1 MINRPEPSLTE
12 LFQEEARAQTAI
24 LSAQLLALE
33 AGGHTPERLQALM
46 RSAHSL
52 KGAAKIVGRDVVLRV
67 AHAMEDWFVAAQHE
81 GTPVT
86 RDQLDVLLC
95 AVDFLRAGA
104 ALADDAV
111 MGWVTANSSTI
122 ATLLGALAAPRSGA
136 PADLSALRAARCWSP
151 TPAASPAIAMD
162 ATVASSVL
170 PLHRVP
176 TADASHGDQRVGAG
190 SLDRLLSLTSDALVA
205 SRMLQAH
212 SSDSRAHRRSQYEL
226 GQAIDTLREA
236 LVGVPL
242 DPRAR
247 RALTTMRRCAAERQ
261 DIRRQR
267 DDALD
272 AISERLAGVVGRLHQ
287 EVLDSRMRP
296 FEEGLVAFPRMVRD
310 LTRELG
316 KDAQFVVAGGST
328 PVDRDVLRRLEV
340 PLVHLL
346 RNAVDHGINT
356 EAERV
361 EAGKPRRATITVT
374 ARHVGGRLLVAVE
387 DDGRGIDAGAVREA
401 IVRKRLADT
410 AVAAAMSDKELFEFL
425 FLPGFSMRDEVT
437 DLSGRGVGLDA
448 VRTAVHDIGGT
459 IRVSTEVGR
468 GTRFEMQLPLTLSV
482 VRALIVEVSGQPC
495 AIPLARIRCVLRV
508 PGERIE
514 SVEGRQHFSLGDR
527 QVGLLW
533 AHQVLGI
540 EAPPA
545 SYGSTAVV
553 VIDDHEFS
561 HGLAVDQL
569 LGEQEIVLRGL
580 DSQLGKV
587 ENIGAAALLPDGAP
601 VLVLDVDDVVRS
613 IANLL
618 DGGRLDPLRP
628 VATGAQTAPKRVL
641 VADDSLTVRAL
652 EQKLIAAR
660 GYDVVLAVDGMDAWN
675 ALRAGHYDLLV
686 TDVDMPRMTGV
697 ELIALVRRDPTLR
710 SLPIM
715 IVSYKDREEDRQL
728 GLEAGAD
735 HYLTKASFYDETM
748 LRAIEDLIGAPTS

>member
-12 LFQEEARAQTAI
+12 LFQEEARAQTAL
-24 LSAQLLALE
+24 LSDQLLALE
-33 AGGHTPERLQALM
+33 SGGNTPERLQALM

-52 KGAAKIVGRDVVLRV
+52 KGAAKIVGRELVLRV
-67 AHAMEDWFVAAQHE
+67 AHAMEDWFVAAQQE

-86 RDQLDVLLC
+86 KDQLDVLLC
-95 AVDFLRAGA
+95 AVDFLRDGA

-111 MGWVTANSSTI
+111 AGWSTTNAATI
-122 ATLLGALAAPRSGA
+122 ATLLGALAASRNGA
-136 PADLSALRAARCWSP
+136 PPDLSALRAARRRWTL
-151 TPAASPAIAMD
+151 TPVASPATAED
-162 ATVASSVL
+162 STAASSVPAVL
-170 PLHRVP
+170 PAP

-190 SLDRLLSLTSDALVA
+190 SLDRLLALTGDALVA

-212 SSDSRAHRRSQYEL
+212 SSDSRAHRRAQYEL
-226 GQAIDTLREA
+226 GQAVDTLREA

-247 RALTTMRRCAAERQ
+247 RALTAMHRCAVERQ
-261 DIRRQR
+261 DVRRQR
-267 DDALD
+267 EVALD
-272 AISERLAGVVGRLHQ
+272 AISERLSGVVGRLHR

-316 KDAQFVVAGGST
+316 KDAQFVVEGRST

-340 PLVHLL
+340 PLGHLL
-346 RNAVDHGINT
+346 RNAVDHGIGT
-356 EAERV
+356 VAEQ
-361 EAGKPRRATITVT
+361 VT
-374 ARHVGGRLLVAVE
+374 ARHGGGRLIVTVE
-387 DDGRGIDAGAVREA
+387 DDGRGIDTGAVRAA
-401 IVRKRLADT
+401 IVRKRLADA

-459 IRVSTEVGR
+459 IRVSTEAGR

-495 AIPLARIRCVLRV
+495 AIPLARIRCVVRV
-508 PGERIE
+508 PAERIE

-540 EAPPA
+540 EAPA
-545 SYGSTAVV
+545 ATYGSTAVV

-587 ENIGAAALLPDGAP
+587 ENIGAAAMLPDGAP

-628 VATGAQTAPKRVL
+628 VATGAQAARKRVL

-652 EQKLIAAR
+652 EHKLIAAR

-686 TDVDMPRMTGV
+686 TDVDMPRLTGV
-697 ELIALVRRDPTLR
+697 ELIALVRRDPSLR
-710 SLPIM
+710 SLPVM